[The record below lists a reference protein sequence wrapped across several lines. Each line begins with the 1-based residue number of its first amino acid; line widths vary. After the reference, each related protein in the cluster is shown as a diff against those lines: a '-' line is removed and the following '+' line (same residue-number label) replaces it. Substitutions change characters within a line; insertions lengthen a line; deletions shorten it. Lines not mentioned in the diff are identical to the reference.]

1 MFLGVT
7 GTSPSQVASILKEK
21 TAFLQKHDEVLF
33 EKDFRDY
40 LSESLKAKK
49 QSIEAIAEVNK
60 TMNRKRP
67 FRRVPHFLM
76 EGQTGGGGEG
86 QKTRSSNDGKYNLF
100 QKKGTSSQQQPNF
113 TSNHD
118 KHGRINSSST
128 DSLKNHFPNKKFQ
141 NVP

>member
-76 EGQTGGGGEG
+76 EGQTWGGGGRGRKPG
-86 QKTRSSNDGKYNLF
+86 QATMVNTICSKRKEPVHSN
-100 QKKGTSSQQQPNF
+100 SQILLPIMINMEELTHLQP
-113 TSNHD
+113 
-118 KHGRINSSST
+118 I
-128 DSLKNHFPNKKFQ
+128 L
-141 NVP
+141 

>member
-21 TAFLQKHDEVLF
+21 AAFLQKHDEVLF

-76 EGQTGGGGEG
+76 EGQMGGGGGAEN
-86 QKTRSSNDGKYNLF
+86 QVKQRW
-100 QKKGTSSQQQPNF
+100 
-113 TSNHD
+113 
-118 KHGRINSSST
+118 
-128 DSLKNHFPNKKFQ
+128 
-141 NVP
+141 